1 MRSKTPLTL
10 IEMLIMVAVFSVASA
25 LCLKA
30 FLWADNT
37 SSDSVL
43 NQRAMIAAQN
53 AAETV
58 KSCGGDYAKAAGIL
72 GGGAES
78 AGEDWLQVSFDG
90 FFVTVRT
97 VESREFMEKAEVTVC
112 TIESVESGA
121 GGETGEAGN
130 PTGSGEE
137 AGDTGAAESAGI
149 LAQFEFA
156 WQTEGND

>member
-112 TIESVESGA
+112 TLESVESGA
-121 GGETGEAGN
+121 GGKSGESGEA
-130 PTGSGEE
+130 GEE